1 MTNKIT
7 NSITLPDHELQESFV
22 RSSGAGGQNVNKL
35 ATAVQLR
42 FDVKKSPNLPH
53 YVRDKILTS
62 GDSRLTKDGVL
73 VIISERHRTQA
84 MNRTDARK
92 RLFEIIRQATL
103 IPKRRVATKPSRR
116 AKKRRLDSKSKRGL
130 IKKNRNGKIE
140 FD

>member
-7 NSITLPDHELQESFV
+7 NSIILPDHELQESFV
-22 RSSGAGGQNVNKL
+22 RSGGAGGQNVNKL

-42 FDVKKSPNLPH
+42 FDVQKSPNLPQ

-62 GDSRLTKDGVL
+62 GDTRLTKDGIL
-73 VIISERHRTQA
+73 VIFADRHRTQT
-84 MNRTDARK
+84 MNRADARK

-103 IPKRRVATKPSRR
+103 IPKRRVATKPSRG
-116 AKKRRLDSKSKRGL
+116 AKKRRLDSKTKRAT